1 MFRPSR
7 KAISAALV
15 IASLGFHL
23 ITVVLYVRQPDRF
36 AAFTLFPI
44 WVWGAVGLAFSS
56 SAFLFLRAPL
66 SLFTTAAWAITI
78 LLLAD
83 EARPLGRLGKTGLK
97 PGTPERYE
105 GRNVL
110 RVATINWAG
119 SPEDFSDA
127 IVEYKPDIVFIQE
140 IPHPYRLR
148 ELNDTLFDSRGDY
161 RYDSRARCGVVV
173 RGTIMQHIQNPVYR
187 SQQVRMSLPN
197 GRLVELVNLH
207 LQAASTD
214 LRLWRRDCWRTHHHN
229 RKLRRGEL
237 AFALQILE
245 KTNRNPTLPA
255 VLVAGDFNAPA
266 SDRVYRMLKKEF
278 IDTYSESGTGWG
290 NTYHRLFPIL
300 RLDHI
305 FCSKAFIPV
314 RSRTVGIGDSD
325 HRMVV
330 SDLIIR

>member
-1 MFRPSR
+1 MYRPSR
-7 KAISAALV
+7 KVISAALV

-23 ITVVLYVRQPDRF
+23 ITVALYARQPDKF
-36 AAFTLFPI
+36 AAFTLIPI
-44 WVWGAVGLAFSS
+44 WVWGAVGLALSS

-83 EARPLGRLGKTGLK
+83 EARPLGRLGKAGIK
-97 PGTPERYE
+97 AGTPERYE
-105 GRNVL
+105 GRDVL
-110 RVATINWAG
+110 RVATINLAG
-119 SPEDFSDA
+119 APEDFSEA
-127 IVEYKPDIVFIQE
+127 IAMYEPDIVFVQE
-140 IPHPYRLR
+140 MAHPYRLR
-148 ELNDTLFDSRGDY
+148 ELNDNLFDSRGDY
-161 RYDSRARCGVVV
+161 RYDLKSRCGVVV
-173 RGTIMQHIQNPVYR
+173 RGTIRQHIQNPVYR

-197 GRLVELVNLH
+197 GRLLELVNLH
-207 LQAASTD
+207 LQPASTD
-214 LRLWRRDCWRTHHHN
+214 LRLWRRDCWRKHHHN

-266 SDRVYRMLKKEF
+266 NDRVYRMLKKDF
-278 IDTYSESGTGWG
+278 VDTYSESGVGWG
-290 NTYHRLFPIL
+290 NTYHRRFPIL

-314 RSRTVGIGDSD
+314 RSCAVSIGESD

-330 SDLIIR
+330 SDLVLR